1 MKKMTSG
8 NPLKLIL
15 SFALP
20 LFVGQLFQLFYG
32 LVDTRIVGATLG
44 ENALAAVGS
53 TSTLNDLLIA
63 LLNGVTNGFA
73 IIIAT
78 YFGAKDEKHMKKAV
92 SGTIVLGIGAA
103 LLISVLSLLFLTPIL
118 SLPYMV

>member
-8 NPLKLIL
+8 NPLKIIL
-15 SFALP
+15 TFTLP
-20 LFVGQLFQLFYG
+20 LFIGQLLQLFYG
-32 LVDTRIVGATLG
+32 LVDTRIVGEALG
-44 ENALAAVGS
+44 ENALAAVGA

-78 YFGAKDEKHMKKAV
+78 YFGARDERHMKKAV
-92 SGTIVLGIGAA
+92 AGTVVLGIGA
-103 LLISVLSLLFLTPIL
+103 SS
-118 SLPYMV
+118 